1 MRSTKNS
8 FSSPKVSITSVRL
21 DHRRTV
27 VGVHDLVAD
36 LERHLHSSN
45 HRPGSREIH
54 TSRGHGTAAEPD
66 RSGGAPGYCRPMVE
80 ALTDR
85 QLRVLGSLAEKAATV
100 PDTYPMTLRGLQ
112 TACNQR
118 NSREPVT
125 DHDEHTVLVTLD
137 ELKAL
142 GLVRFVYAS
151 HGARTTKYRHVLDEQ
166 LGLEPAELAL
176 LTVLMLRGPQT
187 VNELRT
193 RTERAHRFEDNEE
206 VVRTLDALAGREE
219 PLVVHLARQPGQKET
234 RWAHLLGGPPAD
246 PVAEPVERPEG
257 EAAMDAGTPS
267 PPPAVPTVDA
277 DRAGLEAR
285 VAELEERVAAL
296 EALLTAPAPST
307 PDRENPPT

>member
-1 MRSTKNS
+1 
-8 FSSPKVSITSVRL
+8 
-21 DHRRTV
+21 
-27 VGVHDLVAD
+27 
-36 LERHLHSSN
+36 
-45 HRPGSREIH
+45 
-54 TSRGHGTAAEPD
+54 
-66 RSGGAPGYCRPMVE
+66 MVE
-80 ALTDR
+80 PLTDR

-112 TACNQR
+112 AACNQR

-125 DHDEHTVLVTLD
+125 DHDEHTVQVTLD
-137 ELKAL
+137 ELKAR

-166 LGLEPAELAL
+166 LGLEPGELAL
-176 LTVLMLRGPQT
+176 LTVLMLRGSQT

-193 RTERAHRFEDNEE
+193 RTERAHRFEDNDE
-206 VVRTLDALAGREE
+206 VVHTLDALAGRDD

-234 RWAHLLGGPPAD
+234 RWAHLLGGPSAESSAESP
-246 PVAEPVERPEG
+246 PEPSAEPAAERPEG

-277 DRAGLEAR
+277 DRAGLVAR
-285 VAELEERVAAL
+285 IAELEERVAAL
-296 EALLTAPAPST
+296 EAIVTAPVPST